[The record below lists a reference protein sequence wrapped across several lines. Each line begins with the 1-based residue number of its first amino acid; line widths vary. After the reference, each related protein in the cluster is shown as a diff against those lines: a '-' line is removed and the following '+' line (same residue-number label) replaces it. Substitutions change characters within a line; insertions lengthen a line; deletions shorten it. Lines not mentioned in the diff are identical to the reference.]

1 MFLVSLVIRLTVLS
15 DLNPIRP
22 KMIQRNS
29 SYRDYAV
36 SEGVKFGSDR
46 LPVGPALF
54 AVLGLSLLGWV
65 VMLVPLVAILHH

>member
-1 MFLVSLVIRLTVLS
+1 MLLVSLVIRLTVLL
-15 DLNPIRP
+15 DLNTIRS

-65 VMLVPLVAILHH
+65 VVLAPLVAILHH

>member
-29 SYRDYAV
+29 SYRAYAV
-36 SEGVKFGSDR
+36 NEGVKFGSDR

-65 VMLVPLVAILHH
+65 VVLVPLVAILHH

>member
-65 VMLVPLVAILHH
+65 VVLVPLVAILHH

>member
-46 LPVGPALF
+46 LPAGPALF

-65 VMLVPLVAILHH
+65 VVLVPLVAILHH